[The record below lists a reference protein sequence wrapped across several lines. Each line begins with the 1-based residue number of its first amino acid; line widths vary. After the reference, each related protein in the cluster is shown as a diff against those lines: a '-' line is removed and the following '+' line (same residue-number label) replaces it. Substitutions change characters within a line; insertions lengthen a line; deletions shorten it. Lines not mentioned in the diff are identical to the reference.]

1 MNASC
6 ELPEQTASYAICL
19 NDDVIME
26 GVPVVTNTNSCQ
38 RIPKQ
43 VQEKIQK
50 NDIYYDNQV
59 VTSFDEY
66 YQLLLQ
72 NASYLR

>member
-1 MNASC
+1 MI
-6 ELPEQTASYAICL
+6 PQ
-19 NDDVIME
+19 E

-66 YQLLLQ
+66 YQLLWLCKLFTMM
-72 NASYLR
+72 AMKMTM